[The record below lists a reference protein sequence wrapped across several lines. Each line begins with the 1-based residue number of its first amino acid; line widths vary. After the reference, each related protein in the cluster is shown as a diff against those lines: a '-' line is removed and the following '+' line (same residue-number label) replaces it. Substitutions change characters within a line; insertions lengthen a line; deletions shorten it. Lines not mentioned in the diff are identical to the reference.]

1 MPNIASP
8 NAVPRSEHR
17 ARNLRLRTQNSEL
30 RTPNSEPEP
39 RTVNPEPGTRNPEP
53 APGERD
59 TPMTATYI
67 RVLVLEAAILVA
79 LWLFA
84 RAFS

>member
-1 MPNIASP
+1 
-8 NAVPRSEHR
+8 
-17 ARNLRLRTQNSEL
+17 
-30 RTPNSEPEP
+30 
-39 RTVNPEPGTRNPEP
+39 VNPERGTLNPE
-53 APGERD
+53 PGERD

>member
-1 MPNIASP
+1 M
-8 NAVPRSEHR
+8 
-17 ARNLRLRTQNSEL
+17 
-30 RTPNSEPEP
+30 
-39 RTVNPEPGTRNPEP
+39 NPEPGTLNPEP
-53 APGERD
+53 APGESD

-67 RVLVLEAAILVA
+67 RVLVLEAAILVI

>member
-1 MPNIASP
+1 MN
-8 NAVPRSEHR
+8 
-17 ARNLRLRTQNSEL
+17 T
-30 RTPNSEPEP
+30 
-39 RTVNPEPGTRNPEP
+39 EPGTLNPEP
-53 APGERD
+53 APVPGEGD

>member
-1 MPNIASP
+1 
-8 NAVPRSEHR
+8 V
-17 ARNLRLRTQNSEL
+17 
-30 RTPNSEPEP
+30 NSEP
-39 RTVNPEPGTRNPEP
+39 RTLNSEP
-53 APGERD
+53 ASAPDDGD
-59 TPMTATYI
+59 TPMTGTYI

>member
-1 MPNIASP
+1 MN
-8 NAVPRSEHR
+8 
-17 ARNLRLRTQNSEL
+17 T
-30 RTPNSEPEP
+30 
-39 RTVNPEPGTRNPEP
+39 EPGTLNPEP
-53 APGERD
+53 APAPGEGD

-67 RVLVLEAAILVA
+67 RVLVLEAALLAA

>member
-1 MPNIASP
+1 M
-8 NAVPRSEHR
+8 
-17 ARNLRLRTQNSEL
+17 
-30 RTPNSEPEP
+30 
-39 RTVNPEPGTRNPEP
+39 NPERRTLNPEP

-59 TPMTATYI
+59 TPMTATYV
-67 RVLVLEAAILVA
+67 RVLVIEAAILVA

>member
-1 MPNIASP
+1 MPNTASP
-8 NAVPRSEHR
+8 NAVPRSEDGTS
-17 ARNLRLRTQNSEL
+17 AELRTQ
-30 RTPNSEPEP
+30 NSEPEP
-39 RTVNPEPGTRNPEP
+39 RTVNPEPGTLNPEP
-53 APGERD
+53 APGESD

-67 RVLVLEAAILVA
+67 RVLVLEAAILVV